1 MDFFELNLADYEYLV
16 KECMLD
22 EEFAKLLELKIKG
35 RSNVQISME
44 MGYGERTVSRKVKKL
59 EKKIIK
65 VL

>member
-1 MDFFELNLADYEYLV
+1 MDFFELNLTDYEYLV

-65 VL
+65 AL